1 MARTDA
7 EQARGLMYRESLPS
21 GHGMIFPMVPPRLAS
36 FWMKNTYIPLDII
49 FIGPDGTI
57 SNIARAV
64 PNDLVPVNSI
74 GPAGAVLEI
83 GGGLAAANGIV
94 PGDKV
99 FWKNP

>member
-1 MARTDA
+1 
-7 EQARGLMYRESLPS
+7 MYRDSLPP
-21 GHGMIFPMVPPRLAS
+21 GQGMIFPMVPPRFAS

-57 SNIARAV
+57 SNIVHAI

-83 GGGLAAANGIV
+83 GGGLAAAKGIV

-99 FWKNP
+99 VWKNP